1 MTVKKSIP
9 VFLSIA
15 ALLAGCGGGGSDS
28 GFSGFF
34 PQSNPPATGGQSVQP
49 PASDPPSTG
58 GGEVVPP
65 VMLIDPPL
73 SDAAKK
79 ILGTDSAEYK
89 LLQPLNDPNF
99 TLLGRVKPR
108 TTGELRAA
116 GLTNSFGVGGE
127 TTDRNYTYYENW
139 GEYIAP
145 LGVTKVRVQ
154 TGWHDIEKVITTPPT
169 YDWAKFDKIVNG
181 LTAQKAQP
189 FVFLG
194 YGNQR
199 PGCVDCGE
207 TGLSS
212 KLVPTGEG
220 RTRFLAFVT
229 AAVERYKDR
238 VSDWQIWNEPN
249 GHVEATEFA
258 KFTVDVAQTIKRVQP
273 EAKLTIGNF
282 TAGVLG
288 NGATDGLP
296 YAQTLFDYFAA
307 NKGPMVPSSD
317 VSVGY
322 HPYWGLPEHEFTG
335 YRNFR
340 DAVFANGFK
349 VRQDENGMPSG
360 ACLSFA
366 NCGPGSE
373 RWDEKNQA
381 KNAMRR
387 ALGDFYKGFETSIFS
402 ISDMHYDYGKNNKG
416 LLTTGTWDAN
426 VDEPFNNG
434 DSTIKAKK
442 IAYGSY
448 QNITSIFDS
457 RMSVIPAPV
466 QPPAA
471 QPVACTAKATYTG
484 RPELGSVNVVV
495 HAYKQLDKG
504 VARNVLAIWVSAS
517 NGLPYDLPTA
527 KINIDCKNFHFARMA
542 EKGVLPKYVDLMDGR
557 VYTTSAAVVTAND
570 AATDSVLLK
579 DITVTDWP
587 IVIAD
592 DGVVDFTPK

>member
-1 MTVKKSIP
+1 MKISIP
-9 VFLSIA
+9 VLLSIS
-15 ALLAGCGGGGSDS
+15 ALLAGCGGGGNGS
-28 GFSGFF
+28 GFGGFF
-34 PQSNPPATGGQSVQP
+34 PPPNPPASSGPGDQTP
-49 PASDPPSTG
+49 PPDSGNP
-58 GGEVVPP
+58 EIPP
-65 VMLIDPPL
+65 VTVTPTDPPL
-73 SDAAKK
+73 SEAAKN
-79 ILGTDSAEYK
+79 ILATDSAEYQ

-99 TLLGRVKPR
+99 SLIGRVKPR

-127 TTDRNYTYYENW
+127 TTDRNFTYYENW

-154 TGWHDIEKVITTPPT
+154 SGWHDIEKVITTPPT
-169 YDWAKFDKIVNG
+169 YDWAKFDKIVDG

-194 YGNQR
+194 YGNER
-199 PGCVDCGE
+199 PGCVDCGQ

-212 KLVPTGEG
+212 TLVPTGEG
-220 RTRFLAFVT
+220 RTRFLAFV
-229 AAVERYKDR
+229 AATVERYKNR

-249 GHVEATEFA
+249 GHVEPNEFA
-258 KFTVDVAQTIKRVQP
+258 KFTVDVAQTIKKAQP
-273 EAKLTIGNF
+273 DAKLTIGNF

-288 NGATDGLP
+288 TSTKDGLP
-296 YAQTLFDYFAA
+296 YAKILLDYFAA
-307 NKGPMVPSSD
+307 NKGPLVVD
-317 VSVGY
+317 GDISVGY
-322 HPYWGLPEHEFTG
+322 HPYWGLPEHEFSG

-340 DAVFANGFK
+340 DAVFAKGFK

-360 ACLSFA
+360 ACLYFA

-373 RWDEKNQA
+373 KWDEKNQA

-402 ISDMHYDYGKNNKG
+402 ISDMHYDHGKNNKG
-416 LLTTGTWDAN
+416 LLATGAWDAN
-426 VDEPFNNG
+426 VDTPFNNG

-448 QNITSIFDS
+448 QNVTSIFDS
-457 RMSVIPAPV
+457 RMKVIPTRV
-466 QPPAA
+466 EPPAV
-471 QPVACTAKATYTG
+471 QPVACTAKTSYPG
-484 RPELGSVNVVV
+484 RPEIASANVVI
-495 HAYKQLDKG
+495 HAYSQEDKG
-504 VARNVLAIWVSAS
+504 VTRNLLAIWVSAS

-527 KINIDCKNFHFARMA
+527 KINIECKNFHFARMA
-542 EKGVLPKYVDLMDGR
+542 EKGALPKYVDLMDGR
-557 VYTTSAAVVTAND
+557 VYSTSAAVITAND
-570 AATDSVLLK
+570 AATNSVTLK

-592 DGVVDFTPK
+592 DGVVNFNAK